1 MKKESAWLPKAP
13 AGPWANASSSEMLP
27 PRSVMSPC
35 LLLSPAMH
43 PLANAF
49 YRRHGS
55 LMKARD
61 VHQVW
66 AVGAPDISGCAC
78 IQPLTD
84 GNGHWLTSLFV
95 DPTARNQGLAGRLLS
110 QMRLAVSGSIW
121 LFCRPELADL
131 YHHHGYQI
139 ASHLPESLAS
149 KLQRYR
155 REKDLIALVNL
166 G

>member
-1 MKKESAWLPKAP
+1 MS
-13 AGPWANASSSEMLP
+13 P
-27 PRSVMSPC
+27 PRSVTSSC

-61 VHQVW
+61 AHQVW
-66 AVGAPDISGCAC
+66 AVGAPDIQACAC

-95 DPTARNQGLAGRLLS
+95 DPTVRNQGLAGRLLS

-139 ASHLPESLAS
+139 TGNLPESLAS
-149 KLQRYR
+149 KLHRYR